1 MGGDGDSPGGHDG
14 GKLLAVHREL
24 AGKGPLS
31 WYGLSDK
38 LIREMGCTPSEAVHE
53 LQSNPHLR
61 RQLQYAEYRAAYL
74 AVERWLAMT
83 QEQRAQAT
91 EPRGRYVTLVHRHR
105 RLILESDFTERDA
118 ALATEGR
125 D

>member
-1 MGGDGDSPGGHDG
+1 MGGVRRRPGGHDS
-14 GKLLAVHREL
+14 GKLVAVHREL
-24 AGKGPLS
+24 AGRGPLS

-38 LIREMGCTPSEAVHE
+38 LIREFGCTPSEAVHE
-53 LQSNPHLR
+53 LRENPHLR
-61 RQLQYAEYRAAYL
+61 RQLQYADYRGAYL
-74 AVERWLAMT
+74 AVDRWLSMT

-91 EPRGRYVTLVHRHR
+91 EPSGRYVALVHRHR

>member
-1 MGGDGDSPGGHDG
+1 MGGDGDRPGGHDG

-53 LQSNPHLR
+53 LQNNPHLR
-61 RQLQYAEYRAAYL
+61 LQLQYAEYRAAYL
-74 AVERWLAMT
+74 RVERWLAMT
-83 QEQRAQAT
+83 QEQRAQET
-91 EPRGRYVTLVHRHR
+91 EPSGRYVVLAHRNRR
-105 RLILESDFTERDA
+105 RLLEFEFEDRDV
-118 ALATEGR
+118 ALRTEGR